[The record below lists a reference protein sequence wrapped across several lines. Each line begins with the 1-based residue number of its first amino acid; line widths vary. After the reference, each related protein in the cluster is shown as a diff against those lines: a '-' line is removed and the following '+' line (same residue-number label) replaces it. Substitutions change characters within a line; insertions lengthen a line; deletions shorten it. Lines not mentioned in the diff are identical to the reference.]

1 MSSKE
6 PTDCPEC
13 SPGVGNLL
21 PRVPARSG
29 IQARFRAPFW
39 LIPGDLILAAP
50 FLLLTSKDTYT
61 EMAAAA
67 ATGGLIPWQRRFHT
81 PVGSFQLVLGREV
94 GATFFGFTGGLDELF
109 TLDAEKDDVV
119 IVGFRSV
126 LVEVPLVEYEPF
138 RSYGARQSLGIRFQF
153 GAGFDKPLEVR
164 VLDPPGAPPPS
175 LRTRYFGYL
184 RLVFEGRRYL

>member
-1 MSSKE
+1 ML
-6 PTDCPEC
+6 
-13 SPGVGNLL
+13 PGRGNLL

-94 GATFFGFTGGLDELF
+94 GATFYGFTGGLDELF
-109 TLDAEKDDVV
+109 TSGRRERRRRHR
-119 IVGFRSV
+119 GFRSV
-126 LVEVPLVEYEPF
+126 LVEVPLLEYEAF
-138 RSYGARQSLGIRFQF
+138 RSYGARQSLGVRFQF
-153 GAGFDKPLEVR
+153 GAGFDKPVKVQ
-164 VLDPPGAPPPS
+164 VLDPPGSPPPS
-175 LRTRYFGYL
+175 LRTRYFGTS
-184 RLVFEGRRYL
+184 VWSSKAGVIF

>member
-1 MSSKE
+1 M
-6 PTDCPEC
+6 
-13 SPGVGNLL
+13 
-21 PRVPARSG
+21 
-29 IQARFRAPFW
+29 
-39 LIPGDLILAAP
+39 
-50 FLLLTSKDTYT
+50 LLLTSKDTYT

-67 ATGGLIPWQRRFHT
+67 ATGGLVPWQRRFHT
-81 PVGSFQLVLGREV
+81 PVGDFSSSLGREV
-94 GATFFGFTGGLDELF
+94 GVTFYGFTGAHDELF

-126 LVEVPLVEYEPF
+126 LVEVPLLEYQPF
-138 RSYGARQSLGIRFQF
+138 RAYGSRQFAGNPFQL
-153 GAGFDKPLEVR
+153 GAGFDKPLKVQ